1 MEDGEMALSDGRTLS
16 VTATAVSTANGNNTS
31 SSSNSSTDSSGDS
44 SVLPIHPDFRLWTL
58 VNRPGYPFHGND
70 FFR

>member
-16 VTATAVSTANGNNTS
+16 ATATGSQSNGKNNS
-31 SSSNSSTDSSGDS
+31 SSSSSTDSSSTSS
-44 SVLPIHPDFRLWTL
+44 SVVPINPDFRLWTL